1 MLSSFFFFNDTATTE
16 IYTLS
21 LHDALPISRVATH
34 QMIVGIDNFQRDGFA
49 RCGAQIV
56 IEDGTV
62 GWILSRRNIR
72 RERSIRVAVPA
83 KTNRFLRLVQRDRS
97 LRDFRPHLAQRS
109 YVVENPER
117 AAVRADD
124 EIVAMNWEVAHGGVG
139 QVELQG
145 VAVVAFIE
153 RNKNR
158 AFRTGKKQP
167 FAPGV
172 FAHRVAR

>member
-72 RERSIRVAVPA
+72 SEEHTS
-83 KTNRFLRLVQRDRS
+83 
-97 LRDFRPHLAQRS
+97 
-109 YVVENPER
+109 
-117 AAVRADD
+117 
-124 EIVAMNWEVAHGGVG
+124 
-139 QVELQG
+139 ELQSHLNL
-145 VAVVAFIE
+145 VCRLLLE
-153 RNKNR
+153 K
-158 AFRTGKKQP
+158 KKQKIT
-167 FAPGV
+167 AV
-172 FAHRVAR
+172 LDS

>member
-72 RERSIRVAVPA
+72 RERSISVAVPA
-83 KTNRFLRLVQRDRS
+83 KANRFLRLVQSDRS
-97 LRDFRPHLAQRS
+97 LRHFRAHFWPRS
-109 YVVENPER
+109 YVLWNAEQS
-117 AAVRADD
+117 A
-124 EIVAMNWEVAHGGVG
+124 
-139 QVELQG
+139 
-145 VAVVAFIE
+145 
-153 RNKNR
+153 
-158 AFRTGKKQP
+158 
-167 FAPGV
+167 
-172 FAHRVAR
+172 